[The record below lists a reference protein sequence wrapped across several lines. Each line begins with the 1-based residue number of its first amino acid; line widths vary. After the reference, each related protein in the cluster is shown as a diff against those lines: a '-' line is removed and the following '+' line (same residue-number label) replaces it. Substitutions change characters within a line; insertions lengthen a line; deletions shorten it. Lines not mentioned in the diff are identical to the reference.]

1 MYWKNKTNYGLE
13 LYNLIME
20 CNSFGF
26 SYVDDFGWIS
36 TGEFCVW
43 VSYFMLNDFMNDL
56 KYIFGN
62 GMFDDGGFD
71 ANMQEDGVC
80 IDLREALGNYL
91 DIEEVF
97 PKEKYQ
103 H

>member
-1 MYWKNKTNYGLE
+1 MRDKNYGLE
-13 LYNLIME
+13 LYKLIME
-20 CNSFGF
+20 GDKNGF
-26 SYVDDFGWIS
+26 PYVDEFGWIS

-43 VSYFMLNDFMNDL
+43 VSYLWLNDFMNDL
-56 KYIFGN
+56 KDIFGN

-80 IDLREALGNYL
+80 IDLSEAIGDYL

>member
-1 MYWKNKTNYGLE
+1 MSDKNYGLE
-13 LYNLIME
+13 LYKLIME
-20 CNSFGF
+20 GDSCDFP
-26 SYVDDFGWIS
+26 YVEEFGWIS

-43 VSYFMLNDFMNDL
+43 VSYLWLNDFMTDL
-56 KYIFGN
+56 KNIFGN

-71 ANMQEDGVC
+71 ANMQEDGIC
-80 IDLREALGNYL
+80 IDLCEAVGDYL

-97 PKEKYQ
+97 PKEKHQ

>member
-1 MYWKNKTNYGLE
+1 MSDKNYGLE
-13 LYNLIME
+13 LYKIIKE
-20 CNSFGF
+20 GDGDGD
-26 SYVDDFGWIS
+26 SYVSEFGWIS

-43 VSYFMLNDFMNDL
+43 VDYWSLNDFMKKL
-56 KYIFGN
+56 KEIFGY

-80 IDLREALGNYL
+80 IDLCEALENYL
-91 DIEEVF
+91 NIEDVF
-97 PKEKYQ
+97 PKDKYQ

>member
-1 MYWKNKTNYGLE
+1 MSDKNYGLE
-13 LYNLIME
+13 LYKLIME
-20 CNSFGF
+20 GSNCGF
-26 SYVDDFGWIS
+26 PYVDEFGWIS

-43 VSYFMLNDFMNDL
+43 VSYLWLNDFMVDL
-56 KYIFGN
+56 KNIFGN
-62 GMFDDGGFD
+62 GMFDDGGFG
-71 ANMQEDGVC
+71 ANMQENGVC
-80 IDLREALGNYL
+80 IDLSEAIGNCL

>member
-1 MYWKNKTNYGLE
+1 MGTKNYGLE
-13 LYNLIME
+13 LYKLIME
-20 CNSFGF
+20 SNSCGF
-26 SYVDDFGWIS
+26 PYVDEFGWIN

-43 VSYFMLNDFMNDL
+43 VNYLWLNDFMSDL
-56 KYIFGN
+56 KKIFGN
-62 GMFDDGGFD
+62 GIFDDGGFD
-71 ANMQEDGVC
+71 ANMQEDGIC
-80 IDLREALGNYL
+80 IDLCEALGGYL